1 MTTTVAPPTNEQLF
15 TSLMASLEKDP
26 AARAAFQADPLP
38 VLIGAGI
45 PLAHTPPVPQRP
57 QAAGRFQAQAAVTPA
72 AAGGASG
79 EQISAETHWW
89 GVDIITNEKLTEDI
103 INGTVT
109 AGALGGSIAAA
120 FGVAGILTGGLATA
134 IGAGLAVAFALKVYE
149 MQLIN
154 AGNGVH
160 WPISWVQWAG
170 LLAGAAGGPV
180 GITAAAMLWIH
191 PGRN

>member
-26 AARAAFQADPLP
+26 VARAAFQADPLP

-45 PLAHTPPVPQRP
+45 PLAHTPPAPQRP
-57 QAAGRFQAQAAVTPA
+57 QAAGRFQAQGAVPQ
-72 AAGGASG
+72 AAGGGSTG
-79 EQISAETHWW
+79 EQISAECHWW

-120 FGVAGILTGGLATA
+120 FGVAGILTGGLATV